1 MLRKLSTLVLC
12 LIVATFTAQAQTPPD
27 NEIWY
32 TTTDGKKAELCTD
45 CDSFDENGWYFEIIS
60 HTYSNGLG
68 IIHANKAIR
77 AYGWEEGWD
86 GCNKELSIQGDNLR
100 TITFPKCTEYF
111 YGTCFSACKNLRTV
125 KCRYSSSD
133 GRFLIKDGCLL
144 DFAPGGLTKYTIPNT
159 VTKIGQYA
167 FEGCS
172 NLTSITIPQ
181 SVTEIENGAFYN
193 CNKLLSITIPNSV
206 TEIGEYTFSGCS
218 SLKSITIP
226 NSVTSIGVDA
236 FARCS
241 SLTSITIP
249 NSVTYIGSCA
259 FCNCTGLKSI
269 TIPNSIKVIEYN
281 TFNGCT
287 SLTNVTISNGIKE
300 IAETAFMGCSSLKSV
315 TIPESVKKINSY
327 AFASCKGLTSIAIPY
342 GVTSI
347 NHNAFAECTSLT
359 SVTISESIT
368 EISSAL
374 FANCSSLKE
383 ITIPCSVTKIGSSA
397 FKDCSSLASI
407 TIPESVTEIGAE
419 AFKECHNLKSVTI
432 HNGAIKLGNNAFSNC
447 NIEQITINAV
457 TGNPLNLG
465 GGLNASKVTAYTGK
479 YASEDG
485 RCLIASGKL
494 IDVVKIGLDTYTI
507 PDGVTEIGQGAFA
520 NCNEL
525 TSVIIPES
533 VIVIGERAFNGC
545 NNLVDITIPKSTT
558 TIGRQA
564 LAGCKVKSITIPDSV
579 TEIGEYAFWES
590 SIDSVTLSKGLT
602 KIGARAFWNV
612 TDVTIPNIAIDDLA
626 LAFEDCRIVKTLALD
641 TEKFNADCIYLG
653 NLEELTLGPNVKDV
667 AEGTFTKSF
676 KLKRLTINTEHFSA
690 KWVDLSNIEEITIA
704 PGITLSD
711 SNALNGFC
719 GTLIVNHKS
728 ISKATLAGANP
739 AEIRLGENVEN
750 IEYDT
755 FSTCSNL
762 AKFSGSNTTED
773 GCNVVINGK
782 LVAVI
787 QKDLTEHVV
796 PEGVTEIGSHVFKGC
811 TSLTSV
817 NISESVKVIGKYAFY
832 GCCGLT
838 SITLPKSI
846 TKLENGVFAG
856 CGLTSID
863 LPNSIT
869 SIGEYTFYECSNL
882 TTATIAPGV
891 TSIGACAFKDCS
903 KLKSITIPNSVTSF
917 GKSAFD
923 GCNIEQITVN
933 AVTGNTFSGC
943 EGLSTDKVVAYKGDY
958 ASADGRCIVK
968 DGVLINILHKGV
980 VTYTIPSE
988 IKVVNR
994 ELFKGCS
1001 SLVKLFITENVTE
1014 IGAEAFKDCSNLKS
1028 VIIANSVTSV
1038 GKDAF
1043 AGCNIE
1049 QIVINAVT
1057 GNKLPYGN
1065 GLSADKVVAYTGKCA
1080 SEDGLCLIKHGT
1092 LIDYLHR
1099 GNTTYTIPEGV
1110 KVISSRVF
1118 SGCSSLVE
1126 VIIAESVAEIG
1137 TEAFKGCSGITSVT
1151 IPAGTTWIGEG
1162 AFSNCSAIT
1171 EITSLAT
1178 LPPTISDLGI
1188 AETVVIY
1195 VPKEAMKEYK
1205 KDPNWARYLKQLKR
1219 AK

>member
-1 MLRKLSTLVLC
+1 MIRKLSTLVLS
-12 LIVATFTAQAQTPPD
+12 LMVSTFVAQAQTPPD

-32 TTTDGKKAELCTD
+32 TTTDGKKAELCTG

-60 HTYSNGLG
+60 HTYNNGLG

-77 AYGWEEGWD
+77 AYGYEEGWD
-86 GCNKELSIQGDNLR
+86 GCNKELSLQGNNLK

-111 YGTCFSACKNLRTV
+111 YDLNFSSCKNLRTI

-159 VTKIGQYA
+159 VTEIGGGA
-167 FEGCS
+167 FNGCS
-172 NLTSITIPQ
+172 SLTSITIPN
-181 SVTEIENGAFYN
+181 SVTEIGEYAFYN

-206 TEIGEYTFSGCS
+206 TRIGSETFSGCSSLKSITIPNSVKEIQYSAFSGCSSLTSITIPNSVTSIEYGAFSGCSSLTSITIPNSVTSIGGNAFEGCSSLKSITIPNSVASIEDEAFAGCSSLKSFNGKFASEDGRYLIKDGELIAFAPAGLTSYTIPDSVTSIGWYAFRDCSSLTSITIPNSVTSIEGSAFEGCS

-226 NSVTSIGVDA
+226 NSVTSIGIGA
-236 FARCS
+236 FEGCS

-249 NSVTYIGSCA
+249 NSVTEIGEWTFSGCSSL
-259 FCNCTGLKSI
+259 TSI
-269 TIPNSIKVIEYN
+269 TIPNSV
-281 TFNGCT
+281 T
-287 SLTNVTISNGIKE
+287 SIGRE
-300 IAETAFMGCSSLKSV
+300 AFYGCSSL
-315 TIPESVKKINSY
+315 T
-327 AFASCKGLTSIAIPY
+327 
-342 GVTSI
+342 
-347 NHNAFAECTSLT
+347 
-359 SVTISESIT
+359 
-368 EISSAL
+368 
-374 FANCSSLKE
+374 
-383 ITIPCSVTKIGSSA
+383 
-397 FKDCSSLASI
+397 SI
-407 TIPESVTEIGAE
+407 TIPNSVTSIGHG
-419 AFKECHNLKSVTI
+419 AF
-432 HNGAIKLGNNAFSNC
+432 GGC
-447 NIEQITINAV
+447 NIQSVIIDTV
-457 TGNPLNLG
+457 TGDTSYIEEWFGDNKIAG
-465 GGLNASKVTAYTGK
+465 YRGK

-485 RCLIASGKL
+485 RCLIVDGKL
-494 IDVVKIGLDTYTI
+494 INVVERDLTTYTI
-507 PDGVTEIGQGAFA
+507 PDGVVEIGNEAFA
-520 NCNEL
+520 NCTEL
-525 TSVIIPES
+525 TS
-533 VIVIGERAFNGC
+533 
-545 NNLVDITIPKSTT
+545 ITIPKS
-558 TIGRQA
+558 
-564 LAGCKVKSITIPDSV
+564 VITIKSGAFNGCDS
-579 TEIGEYAFWES
+579 IK
-590 SIDSVTLSKGLT
+590 TLS
-602 KIGARAFWNV
+602 
-612 TDVTIPNIAIDDLA
+612 
-626 LAFEDCRIVKTLALD
+626 LD
-641 TEKFNADCIYLG
+641 TNEFNADYIYLG

-667 AEGTFTKSF
+667 AEGTFAKSF
-676 KLKRLTINTEHFSA
+676 KLKRLTINTEHFSG
-690 KWVDLSNIEEITIA
+690 KWVDLSKIEEITIA
-704 PGITLSD
+704 PGITILD
-711 SNALNGFC
+711 SNALSGF
-719 GTLIVNHKS
+719 GGKLIVNNNN

-739 AEIRLGENVEN
+739 TEIVLGDNVQSFEHDALS
-750 IEYDT
+750 E
-755 FSTCSNL
+755 CSNL
-762 AKFSGSNTTED
+762 TKFSGSNTTED

-811 TSLTSV
+811 TSLTSM

-832 GCCGLT
+832 GCSGLT

-988 IKVVNR
+988 IKVINR
-994 ELFKGCS
+994 ELFKGCT
-1001 SLVKLFITENVTE
+1001 SLAKLFITENVTE
-1014 IGAEAFKDCSNLKS
+1014 IGAEAFKDCNNLKS

-1049 QIVINAVT
+1049 QIVVNAVT

-1065 GLSADKVVAYTGKCA
+1065 GLSADKVVAYTGKHA

-1118 SGCSSLVE
+1118 SGCSSLIE
-1126 VIIAESVAEIG
+1126 VTIPDSVAEIG
-1137 TEAFKGCSGITSVT
+1137 AQAFMGCSGISKIR
-1151 IPAGTTWIGEG
+1151 IPAGVTWIGED
-1162 AFSNCSAIT
+1162 AFGECSNLT
-1171 EITSLAT
+1171 EITCMAVI
-1178 LPPTISDLGI
+1178 PPTISDLGI